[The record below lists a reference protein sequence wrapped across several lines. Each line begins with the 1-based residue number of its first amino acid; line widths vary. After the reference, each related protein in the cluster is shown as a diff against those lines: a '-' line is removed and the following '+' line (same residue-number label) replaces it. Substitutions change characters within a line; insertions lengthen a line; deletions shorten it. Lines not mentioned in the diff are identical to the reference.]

1 MSEYEQSVFISY
13 AWRGESEAVVN
24 QIDETLQQRG
34 LTIIRDKRTLGYKG
48 SISAFM
54 ERIGQGNCIIVVIS
68 DKYLRS
74 QNCMFELVEIADG
87 KNFHGRVFPVVLS
100 DADIYDPVKRLDYV
114 RYWETKRTELAQAMQ
129 TVDPANLQGIR
140 EDIDLY
146 DRIRDKV
153 SNLTSILKDMN
164 TLTPEMH
171 KDSDFSEIYSG
182 IKRRMTET
190 GGQANRS
197 IDIRNANDKLLT
209 SSALRFQV
217 KQEFIKELQHIDFI
231 KQNKSSVSLEEIF
244 VFPSL
249 SKSKDAFEKEN
260 LDIEYFLQKKED
272 MTIIKGSDSSGK
284 TALLNW
290 LFLKLSENY
299 SPVFINASEIAKVN
313 NSKQLIK
320 NTFQKEYDGSFD
332 DWMSLEN
339 KIAIIDNYHHNLPI
353 AFLDFLSANFS
364 MVIVAVDEDEW
375 MAYLKDDPG
384 YAEFTVA
391 SINQMSLAKQEEL
404 IKNWKMLDLGDGTIS
419 VDDLTVDKLEATV
432 NNVITRNRIVPR
444 YPFYILSILQTFE
457 SFMPKDYSITAYGHC
472 YQALVV
478 AQMMKKG
485 IKGEQIDDCFNFLRH
500 LAFDIYQK
508 KTDGEIY
515 TTKDYLSFKQKYGER
530 FFIQSSLLNRLEN
543 NEYEIIKIGERVN
556 FTLDYTY
563 YFFVGMYLAF
573 AHDQDELLS
582 KLVEEIHLKQNA
594 LIVIFTVH
602 HTQNKAM
609 LENILAHCICC
620 FDGVKAAELT
630 VEETQFMNELIAELP
645 DDIVSK
651 KSVGETRKE
660 IRERQDREH
669 DDSDREDKEAEEVKA
684 IDINKGLRILEV
696 LGQILKNRGGSFERD
711 IVLETLEST
720 IDLGLRILNL
730 LLDSFRTPE
739 FSEWLGKSLEDF
751 EREYISEHHRS
762 FSDEKRKKF
771 VAKTIQIMGYM
782 LTVSMLNRIS
792 FSVNSEKLMEA
803 VGILSDKKKTPAY
816 QMIGFLSKSS
826 QNGLETQE
834 LKQLI
839 ASFDKN
845 KNFWAKKTLSYYA
858 QGYLSTHNIKYN
870 ERQKIYKILEI
881 DYVPNKKLT

>member
-1 MSEYEQSVFISY
+1 MSEYDQSVFISY

-34 LTIIRDKRTLGYKG
+34 LTIIRDKRNLGYKS

-54 ERIGQGNCIIVVIS
+54 GRIGQGNCIIVVIS

-74 QNCMFELVEIADG
+74 PNCMFELVEIAEG
-87 KNFHGRVFPVVLS
+87 KQFYDRVFPIILS
-100 DADIYDPVKRLDYV
+100 NAEIYDPVKRLGYV
-114 RYWETKRTELAQAMQ
+114 KYWEDKLAELDQAMKEVRQ
-129 TVDPANLQGIR
+129 ANLQGIR
-140 EDIDLY
+140 EEIDQY
-146 DRIRDKV
+146 SRIRDKV
-153 SNLTSILKDMN
+153 SGLTSILKDMN
-164 TLTPEMH
+164 TLTPDMH
-171 KDSDFSEIYSG
+171 KDSDFSEIYTG
-182 IKRRMTET
+182 IEQRMMGAGRRE
-190 GGQANRS
+190 NRS
-197 IDIRNANDKLLT
+197 VDIQNPNDKLLT
-209 SSALRFQV
+209 SSALKFQV
-217 KQEFIKELQHIDFI
+217 KQDFIKELQHIDFI
-231 KQNKSSVSLEEIF
+231 KQNKSYVSLEEIF

-249 SKSKDAFEKEN
+249 SKSKDAFEKED

-290 LFLKLSENY
+290 LFLKLSENN
-299 SPVFINASEIAKVN
+299 SPVFIDASEIVKIN
-313 NSKQLIK
+313 NSRQLIK

-332 DWMSLEN
+332 DWMLLEN

-353 AFLDFLSANFS
+353 AFLNFLSANFS

-384 YAEFTVA
+384 YAKFTVA

-404 IKNWKMLDLGDGTIS
+404 IKNWKMLDLGDGTTS
-419 VDDLTVDKLEATV
+419 VDDLTIDKLEATV
-432 NNVITRNRIVPR
+432 NNIVTRNRIVPR

-508 KTDGEIY
+508 KTEGEIY
-515 TTKDYLSFKQKYGER
+515 TAKDYLNFKQKYGER

-573 AHDQDELLS
+573 ADDQDGLLS
-582 KLVEEIHLKQNA
+582 KLIEDIHLKQNA

-602 HTQNKAM
+602 HTQNKAI
-609 LENILAHCICC
+609 LENILAHCVCC
-620 FDGVKAAELT
+620 FDDVKAAELT
-630 VEETQFMNELIAELP
+630 VDETQFMNELIAELP
-645 DDIVSK
+645 ADIVSK

-739 FSEWLGKSLEDF
+739 FSEWLSKSLEDF
-751 EREYISEHHRS
+751 EREYISEHRRS

-803 VGILSDKKKTPAY
+803 IGILSDKKKTPAY
-816 QMIGFLSKSS
+816 QMIGFLTKLS

-845 KNFWAKKTLSYYA
+845 KNFWAKKTISYYA
-858 QGYLSTHNIKYN
+858 QGYLSTHNIKFK
-870 ERQKIYKILEI
+870 ERQKIYSLLEI
-881 DYVPNKKLT
+881 DYVPNKKLS